1 MPLGDRARALLDQ
14 SDQAL
19 FTAFSALV
27 PRYFRAEVDE
37 LIVKI
42 HPLPTLEQRFL
53 SVVRSLVA
61 SNASEEACE
70 LMTVI
75 LRQLGMG
82 APPSGNG
89 LTSIEGSSSSAS
101 APTTVEESRDGRLSG
116 EGLRRMEALLDLR
129 SVLNG
134 RATGRPGW

>member
-1 MPLGDRARALLDQ
+1 
-14 SDQAL
+14 
-19 FTAFSALV
+19 
-27 PRYFRAEVDE
+27 
-37 LIVKI
+37 
-42 HPLPTLEQRFL
+42 
-53 SVVRSLVA
+53 
-61 SNASEEACE
+61 
-70 LMTVI
+70 
-75 LRQLGMG
+75 MG

>member
-37 LIVKI
+37 LIVRI
-42 HPLPTLEQRFL
+42 HPFPTLEQRFL
-53 SVVRSLVA
+53 TVVRSLVA

-82 APPSGNG
+82 TPPSGNG
-89 LTSIEGSSSSAS
+89 LSSVEGSSSAI
-101 APTTVEESRDGRLSG
+101 ALAAVGESSKGRLSG